1 MSTLLRGRLGLFDS
15 LQKVLNHNL
24 SENQLR
30 SSLQSNGKTRALS
43 SNCSLL
49 CSMTHLWRWT
59 STVWWK
65 SATTRWNTC
74 QVWTAVGTPISSST
88 WTDQHWTNQSRKE
101 QIWASLHSGKTLR
114 ESSLWKVKSQ
124 ISFGLALTLSKSSL
138 DSESLKLIQFV
149 ETKVFLDLWTQKYWL
164 LQF

>member
-49 CSMTHLWRWT
+49 CSVTHLWRWI

-88 WTDQHWTNQSRKE
+88 WTDQHLTNQSRRE
-101 QIWASLHSGKTLR
+101 QIWASSHSGKTLR
-114 ESSLWKVKSQ
+114 ESSSWRVKSQ
-124 ISFGLALTLSKSSL
+124 ISYGLALTPSKSSH
-138 DSESLKLIQFV
+138 DSESSMQSQSEANRVSLNL
-149 ETKVFLDLWTQKYWL
+149 
-164 LQF
+164 